1 MNTLLLADAQTV
13 FLLSVYKPILFGV
26 TLGAWAWVVSW
37 LDKDLR
43 DNHLP
48 RELWNLAQVGAGIV
62 MFGLWLLMPFW
73 LGLPLTVLVTGG
85 VIAAYVF
92 WRNANVETDAKW
104 DLSTARLAK
113 PMDNIQQARANKAA
127 TVQLLN
133 ASGGELPVPKEGEP
147 AHGAHQSLET
157 LLGFVIP
164 YRAERFELHT
174 DGKQTTVT
182 VLVDGVKYPQEAL
195 DAQAGLAMI
204 DYIKTAAAM
213 DVADRRRKQAGRM
226 TFIAP
231 EGRHTIDVVT
241 QGSTR
246 GLSLMGE
253 LDSVGRRGIPFD
265 KLGLLESQKQQ
276 LVPVLDQPGRVVL
289 VAAPP
294 GQGMTTTLYALLGRH
309 DAYTQNL
316 VVIEEQ
322 HEHELEGV
330 KQDLIPPG
338 ASAEEFNQKIKT
350 HALRES
356 QAILLSRVP
365 DASTAAAVAEWAKE
379 TRFYVGVRHDD
390 ALATL
395 RGWVK
400 AVGDPKKAAA
410 SLAAV
415 ISQRLVRRLCT
426 NCRVAYKPDP
436 QALQRMNL
444 PADKVSQFYKHSGQL
459 MVRDKP
465 QTCPV
470 CQGLGYK
477 GRVAVFEVMALND
490 EARELIA
497 TGQLDQL
504 RATLRRHK
512 LLLLQEAALM
522 KVVAGETSIGEVSQ
536 ATREKKP

>member
-1 MNTLLLADAQTV
+1 MNTLLLADADPV
-13 FLLSVYKPILFGV
+13 FLLSVYKPILYGV

-48 RELWNLAQVGAGIV
+48 REPWNLAQIGAGIV

-85 VIAAYVF
+85 LIAGYVF
-92 WRNANVETDAKW
+92 WRNGQVDADAKW
-104 DLSTARLAK
+104 DLSMSRLSK
-113 PMDNIQQARANKAA
+113 PMDNLQQARANKAA
-127 TVQLLN
+127 TVQLLSP
-133 ASGGELPVPKEGEP
+133 SGGELPVPKEGEP
-147 AHGAHQSLET
+147 AYGAHQSLET

-195 DAQAGLAMI
+195 DAQAGLALI
-204 DYIKTAAAM
+204 DYIKTAAGM
-213 DVADRRRKQAGRM
+213 DVADRRRKQTGRM
-226 TFIAP
+226 SFTSP

-289 VAAPP
+289 VASPP

-316 VVIEEQ
+316 VVLEEQ
-322 HEHELEGV
+322 HEHDLEGV

-338 ASAEEFNQKIKT
+338 ASATDFNQKVKA
-350 HALRES
+350 HALRDS
-356 QAILLSRVP
+356 HAILLSRVP
-365 DASTAAAVAEWAKE
+365 DASTAGEVAQWSKE

-400 AVGDPKKAAA
+400 AVGDPKKAA
-410 SLAAV
+410 SSMAAV
-415 ISQRLVRRLCT
+415 MSQRLVRRLCT

-444 PADKVSQFYKHSGQL
+444 PADKVSQFYKHSGQV

-465 QTCPV
+465 QPCPV

-477 GRVAVFEVMALND
+477 GRVAVFEVMVFND
-490 EARELIA
+490 ETRDLIA
-497 TGQLDQL
+497 AGQFDQL
-504 RATLRRHK
+504 RATLRRQK
-512 LLLLQEAALM
+512 MLLLQEAALM